1 MAKKLNAAAIESFFE
16 DQNTIIESLKVISD
30 PQ

>member
-1 MAKKLNAAAIESFFE
+1 MARKLNASAIESFFE
-16 DQNTIIESLKVISD
+16 EQNTIIDSLKVISD